1 MFLQDILLII
11 FAYLIGSISTGVVLS
26 KIFGKGN
33 LQEEGSKNIGAT
45 NVSRLMGKKWGVL
58 TLVGDMLK
66 GMIPIWVGQWF
77 FKGESEAALFFTCL
91 MALAAFM
98 GHLFPI
104 YLGFKGGK
112 GVAIAFGIFI
122 LIGPKA
128 LLIALPLFVAVVY
141 FGKYISLGSIIAA
154 GSLPILLILFNYNTY
169 PVLLSIIIASAV
181 ILKHKENIHRLINGE
196 EKPWGRG
203 GDGSRG
209 REFE

>member
-1 MFLQDILLII
+1 MFLQAILLTI
-11 FAYLIGSISTGVVLS
+11 FAYLMGSISTGVVLS
-26 KIFGKGN
+26 KIFGKVN

-58 TLVGDMLK
+58 TLAGDMLK

-77 FKGESEAALFFTCL
+77 FKGEGEAAIFFICL
-91 MALAAFM
+91 MALAAFL

-128 LLIALPLFVAVVY
+128 LLIALPLFVAIVY

-154 GSLPILLILFNYNTY
+154 GSFPILLILFDYNTY
-169 PVLLSIIIASAV
+169 PVILSIIMASAV
-181 ILKHKENIHRLINGE
+181 ILKHKENIYRLIKGE

-203 GDGSRG
+203 PRG
-209 REFE
+209 IGFK